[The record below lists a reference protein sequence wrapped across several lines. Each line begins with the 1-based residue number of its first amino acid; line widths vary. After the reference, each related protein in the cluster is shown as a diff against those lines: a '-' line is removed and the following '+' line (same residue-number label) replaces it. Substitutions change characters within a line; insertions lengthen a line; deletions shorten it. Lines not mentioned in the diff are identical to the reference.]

1 MPYMRISLDSK
12 QRIIDAF
19 ERDEDYV
26 QVAGI
31 LGVSRAAAYGIVR
44 RFQVSGEVERPRG
57 GRREEVAKMDEEM
70 AACLVEIV

>member
-1 MPYMRISLDSK
+1 MRIYLDSK

-31 LGVSRAAAYGIVR
+31 LGVSRAEAYGIVR
-44 RFQVSGEVERPRG
+44 RFHMVGVVRKWQIWMNKWQS
-57 GRREEVAKMDEEM
+57 A
-70 AACLVEIV
+70 